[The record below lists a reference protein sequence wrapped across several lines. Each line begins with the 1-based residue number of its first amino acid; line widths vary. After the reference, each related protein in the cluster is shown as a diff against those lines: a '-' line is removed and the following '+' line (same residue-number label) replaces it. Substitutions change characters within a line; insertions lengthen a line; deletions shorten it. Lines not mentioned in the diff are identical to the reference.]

1 MTPAEFD
8 QRRAHLDELLSR
20 PHLWPGQVA
29 LVRSLAEELGVQ
41 VVIVDRVLDWD
52 WKTSSWRP
60 RTDRTRLDGSEV
72 DDATVV

>member
-8 QRRAHLDELLSR
+8 QRRAWLDELLR
-20 PHLWPGQVA
+20 LPHLWPWQVVQVMA
-29 LVRSLAEELGVQ
+29 LAEELGVQ

-52 WKTSSWRP
+52 WDSSPWRP

-72 DDATVV
+72 R

>member
-29 LVRSLAEELGVQ
+29 LVRSLAEELGV
-41 VVIVDRVLDWD
+41 
-52 WKTSSWRP
+52 
-60 RTDRTRLDGSEV
+60 EV
-72 DDATVV
+72 RFFEMALNAPQRQWNERR